1 MTIPQA
7 SDLSRGS
14 HAPGAREPRI
24 AVIAV
29 HGVADQKPGETAAA
43 VAGLLLSLDPAK
55 RADNDPHRHDP
66 LTRAPHGTPAGSYA
80 GFEESYCRMPL
91 RPLSVKEVETPM
103 RRSISFD
110 ERRGYIASLRTTR
123 SGKPAPSAEERD
135 RVSLEYLREQLS
147 DYRGSD
153 ATASYETVRLEGRR
167 SGPTGPVDGAS
178 DNETRRGPADPA
190 KSRDSIAVHVYEMY
204 WADLSRLGKGPVKF
218 FSALYQL
225 LGHLAALG
233 RQAIDAA
240 RAEQPS
246 RGWSA
251 LQWLHTWVIRL
262 LVLFVPVLNVILL
275 VTGLSVIPAERIDPR
290 IARGVAV
297 AFAALLG
304 IGIAYRLLRSR
315 TAPKRPF
322 TWALAPLIA
331 SLIAGGVVAIIAE
344 RVITLQLASNTSLL
358 ILEWWTVAGAV
369 TWLAMRLY
377 ARVRPG
383 ATLVGMS
390 AFVVALGAYYVYSFV
405 AHHRTVGHPHETAAL
420 WAMQAVFMLLALTW
434 RVLFTFGWV
443 GLVLGIWC
451 AAKERFGDT
460 LGRLRFGRTRSALRT
475 AQLTIA
481 VTAGAYLFTVIIVW
495 SGIFRFTIEKLGV
508 FACVPATTAPGLHWA
523 QWLMPTPDEIMHWLP
538 PDRLAQPE
546 QCIAAALTARQYFA
560 GLIASSVTTGVAP
573 ALFLQI
579 AALFL
584 LIWMA
589 LPSVKGE
596 VDAPSKCTNAD
607 SVKQGQWLSRG
618 LDTTGYVAWLLWLS
632 TFLVIPTFSLVD
644 WWHRRAGAQ
653 LGAVPDPNSLSW
665 FTQVTLFFIQ
675 SAGGLFAASAIA
687 VLTGVAKFGGSAL
700 DLVLDVDNYLS
711 TGPIEATPT
720 ARILE
725 RYASL
730 LRYLG
735 NYSEGGRGY
744 DACVIVA
751 HSLGTTITADI
762 LRVLHRQACG
772 EEGDRL
778 AASTLG
784 PLDPELRGIFG
795 KRSGKSASDGES
807 RVPIYLF
814 TMGSP
819 LRQLMNRFFPHRF
832 WWVRDEP
839 DNGREP
845 LPDAPDTL
853 PSNEVAGRDPSPAKL
868 GVRQWSNA
876 YRSGDYVGRS
886 VWVDEWYQRTSGRP
900 DCGGY
905 PEPITASSDATRWE
919 ACIGLGAHTHYWD
932 GTAPDIAMRL
942 DELIVIA
949 ASAARARA

>member
-1 MTIPQA
+1 MTIPKA
-7 SDLSRGS
+7 SDLSHPTNAS
-14 HAPGAREPRI
+14 SAREPRI

-43 VAGLLLSLDPAK
+43 VAGLLLSLDPSK

-66 LTRAPHGTPAGSYA
+66 LKSAPLGAPAGSYA
-80 GFEESYCRMPL
+80 GFEESFCRMPL

-110 ERRGYIASLRTTR
+110 ERRGYIASLRTSR
-123 SGKPAPSAEERD
+123 SGNTEPSAEERD

-167 SGPTGPVDGAS
+167 SGATGPLSDAS
-178 DNETRRGPADPA
+178 ATEHRAARGDPA
-190 KSRDSIAVHVYEMY
+190 KSRDSIVVHVYEMY
-204 WADLSRLGKGPVKF
+204 WADLSRLGSGPVKF

-251 LQWLHTWVIRL
+251 LQWLHSWVIRL
-262 LVLFVPVLNVILL
+262 LVLFVPVLNFVLL
-275 VTGLSVIPAERIDPR
+275 VTGLSVVPAERIDPR
-290 IARGVAV
+290 FARGVAV

-304 IGIAYRLLRSR
+304 IAVAYRLLRSR
-315 TAPKRPF
+315 TPPRKPF

-331 SLIAGGVVAIIAE
+331 SLTAGGVVGVIVE
-344 RVITLQLASNTSLL
+344 RVVTLRLASSTSLL
-358 ILEWWTVAGAV
+358 ILEWWVVAGAV
-369 TWLAMRLY
+369 TWFAMRLY

-383 ATLVGMS
+383 AVVVGMS
-390 AFVVALGAYYVYSFV
+390 AFAFALGIYFVYTLVSYGDQR
-405 AHHRTVGHPHETAAL
+405 AHQAETTAL
-420 WAMQAVFMLLALTW
+420 WTMQAVFILLAATW
-434 RVLFTFGWV
+434 RILFGFGWLA
-443 GLVLGIWC
+443 LVIGSWC
-451 AAKERFGDT
+451 ALRDRAGNS
-460 LGRLRFGRTRSALRT
+460 LGRFARTRAALRT
-475 AQLTIA
+475 AQLTVA
-481 VTAGAYLFTVIIVW
+481 VTAGAYLFTVIILW
-495 SGIFRFTIEKLGV
+495 SGIFRFTIERFGV
-508 FACVPATTAPGLHWA
+508 FACVPASTAPGLSWV
-523 QWLMPTPDEIMHWLP
+523 QWLMPTPAEIMHWLP
-538 PDRLAQPE
+538 AARLAPPE
-546 QCIAAALTARQYFA
+546 PCIAAGLTARQYFA
-560 GLIASSVTTGVAP
+560 GLIASSVTTGIAP
-573 ALFLQI
+573 VLFLQT

-589 LPSVKGE
+589 LPSVQSE

-607 SVKQGQWLSRG
+607 SLRQGQWLSRG
-618 LDTTGYVAWLLWLS
+618 LDTTGYVTWLLWLS
-632 TFLVIPTFSLVD
+632 TFLVIPAFALVD
-644 WWHRRAGAQ
+644 WWHRRAGVQ
-653 LGAVPDPNSLSW
+653 SGLMPDEATLSW
-665 FTQVTLFFIQ
+665 FAEVTLFFIQ
-675 SAGGLFAASAIA
+675 STGGLFAASAI
-687 VLTGVAKFGGSAL
+687 VLLTAVAKFGGSAL

-730 LRYLG
+730 FRYLS
-735 NYSEGGRGY
+735 NYSEAGRGY

-772 EEGDRL
+772 EDGDRL
-778 AASTLG
+778 AATTLG
-784 PLDPELRGIFG
+784 PLDSELRGIFG
-795 KRSGKSASDGES
+795 RTAAKGKTSEN

-839 DNGREP
+839 DNGRAP
-845 LPDAPDTL
+845 LQDAPPKL
-853 PSNEVAGRDPSPAKL
+853 PRGEVTGRDPSPAKL
-868 GVRQWSNA
+868 GVAQWSNA
-876 YRSGDYVGRS
+876 YRSGDYVGRG
-886 VWVDEWYQRTSGRP
+886 VWLDEWYQRTNGKAES
-900 DCGGY
+900 GGY
-905 PEPITASSDATRWE
+905 PEPITFSADETRWE

-942 DELIVIA
+942 DELIVMA
-949 ASAARARA
+949 ASAARSRA

>member
-7 SDLSRGS
+7 SDVSHAT

-43 VAGLLLSLDPAK
+43 VAGLLLSLDPSK

-66 LTRAPHGTPAGSYA
+66 HKNSPLGTPAGSYA
-80 GFEESYCRMPL
+80 GFEESFCRMPL

-110 ERRGYIASLRTTR
+110 ERRGYIASLRTSR
-123 SGKPAPSAEERD
+123 SGNAEPSEEERE

-167 SGPTGPVDGAS
+167 SGATGPRAGTADAEHRG
-178 DNETRRGPADPA
+178 TRGDPS
-190 KSRDSIAVHVYEMY
+190 KSRDSIVVHVYEMY
-204 WADLSRLGKGPVKF
+204 WADLSRLGSGPVRF

-246 RGWSA
+246 RSWSA
-251 LQWLHTWVIRL
+251 LQWLHSWVIRL
-262 LVLFVPVLNVILL
+262 LVLFVPVLNFVLL
-275 VTGLSVIPAERIDPR
+275 VTGLSVVPAERIDPR
-290 IARGVAV
+290 FARGVAV
-297 AFAALLG
+297 GFAALFG
-304 IGIAYRLLRSR
+304 IALAYRLLRSR
-315 TAPKRPF
+315 TPPTKPF
-322 TWALAPLIA
+322 TWALAPLLA
-331 SLIAGGVVAIIAE
+331 SLIAGGIVGVVVE
-344 RVITLQLASNTSLL
+344 RVVTLRLASGISLL
-358 ILEWWTVAGAV
+358 ILEWWVVAGVV
-369 TWLAMRLY
+369 TWFAMRLY

-383 ATLVGMS
+383 AVVVGMS
-390 AFVVALGAYYVYSFV
+390 AFVFALGAYYVYALVS
-405 AHHRTVGHPHETAAL
+405 HRAQVDHQAETTAL
-420 WAMQAVFMLLALTW
+420 WAMQAVFILLAATW
-434 RVLFTFGWV
+434 RILFGFGWLALIV
-443 GLVLGIWC
+443 GVWCVLRDRAGNS
-451 AAKERFGDT
+451 
-460 LGRLRFGRTRSALRT
+460 LGRFGRTRATLRT

-481 VTAGAYLFTVIIVW
+481 VTAGAYLFTIIIIW
-495 SGIFRFTIEKLGV
+495 SGIFRFTIERLGV
-508 FACVPATTAPGLHWA
+508 FACVPATLAPGLSWVR
-523 QWLMPTPDEIMHWLP
+523 WLIATPEEIMHWLP
-538 PDRLAQPE
+538 AARLALPE
-546 QCIAAALTARQYFA
+546 PCITAGLTARQYFA
-560 GLIASSVTTGVAP
+560 GLIASSVTTGIAP
-573 ALFLQI
+573 ALFLQT

-584 LIWMA
+584 LVWMA
-589 LPSVKGE
+589 LPSVQSE

-607 SVKQGQWLSRG
+607 SVRQGQWLSRG
-618 LDTTGYVAWLLWLS
+618 LDSTGYVAWLLWLS
-632 TFLVIPTFSLVD
+632 TFLVIPAFALVD

-653 LGAVPDPNSLSW
+653 SGIVPDEATLSGLA
-665 FTQVTLFFIQ
+665 QVTLFFIQ
-675 SAGGLFAASAIA
+675 STGGLFAASAI
-687 VLTGVAKFGGSAL
+687 VLLTAVAKFGGSAL

-730 LRYLG
+730 FRYLS
-735 NYSEGGRGY
+735 NYSESGRGY

-778 AASTLG
+778 AASSLG
-784 PLDPELRGIFG
+784 PLDSELRGIFG
-795 KRSGKSASDGES
+795 RTAGKGSTGQS
-807 RVPIYLF
+807 RVPLYLF

-839 DNGREP
+839 DNGRAP
-845 LPDAPDTL
+845 LPDAAPTL
-853 PSNEVAGRDPSPAKL
+853 PRDKVAGRDPSPAKL
-868 GVRQWSNA
+868 GVQQWSNA
-876 YRSGDYVGRS
+876 YRSGDYVGRG
-886 VWVDEWYQRTSGRP
+886 VWLDEWYQRTDGKPGS
-900 DCGGY
+900 GGY
-905 PEPITASSDATRWE
+905 PEPISFSADATRWE

-932 GTAPDIAMRL
+932 GTAPDIATRL
-942 DELIVIA
+942 DELIVMA